1 MSSTSLY
8 NFSIYENMEFFLA
21 GLAGQLK
28 GYDKIDKEI
37 AESQLETYQS
47 VIDVQKGLRKLYDTY
62 IPNIHVLDIDV
73 LTRLLVN
80 NIRSQPGKYISFK
93 RGLAPTDELSDAVKE
108 EALNSLVI
116 GLSDE
121 NSKAYI
127 KLKNALRLAIFR
139 YWRSIKAPDNPIE
152 KLNNLSEQIFKLQ
165 TGPRL
170 TDQQAVSM
178 GRLFAQKREE
188 VFGGK
193 RNTIGVYDT
202 DIGSS
207 KNRFVFFG
215 NGYANMRDGINKVI
229 SSAVKEQFLNIIKT
243 DIIEDIQAGY
253 VANFGHSM
261 IVSTDG
267 NNELGRFV
275 NTPGFASS
283 LYGLAKL
290 GQTKSQLEEAAVY
303 YRDKSGLITNKL
315 TFSKNFQAKTQYLMM
330 LGLTI
335 TYPED
340 WDINQTRGRDEE
352 KIAKEQLVGTS
363 KRKKISSA
371 EQKSFI
377 NYLISLMKEQ
387 ILTKNPENAAGSRTL
402 KEFIKYAVV
411 SALKGE
417 PLVEEK
423 KKVNKQKNIPI
434 KRRSVVLNTA
444 AKKQLKLAKPKV
456 TMPTSPSIAAGVK
469 SLPKA
474 QSNLPSLLNRIN
486 GLIQQQVQQNMGT
499 GNSRDVL
506 NYRSG
511 RFAESVKVERLS
523 ESRQGML
530 TAFYSYMKNPYA
542 TFSQGG
548 RQQYPRSRDPKTL
561 ISKSIRE
568 IAQTM
573 VTNQL
578 RAVNV

>member
-1 MSSTSLY
+1 MSQSLY

-28 GYDKIDKEI
+28 GYDKIDKQI
-37 AESQLETYQS
+37 LESQLKTYQT
-47 VIDVQKGLRKLYDTY
+47 VINVQRGLRDLYDTY
-62 IPNIHVLDIDV
+62 VPNIHVLDIDI
-73 LTRLLVN
+73 LTKILVV
-80 NIRSQPGKYISFK
+80 NIRNQPGKYISFK
-93 RGLAPTDELSDAVKE
+93 RGLEATDELSNRVKE
-108 EALNSLVI
+108 EALNSLVS

-152 KLNNLSEQIFKLQ
+152 KLNNLSKEVFNLQ
-165 TGPRL
+165 TGPKL

-188 VFGGK
+188 IFGK

-202 DIGSS
+202 DLGSS

-215 NGYANMRDGINKVI
+215 NGYANMRDGINKTI
-229 SSAVKEQFLNIIKT
+229 SSVVKEQFFKIIKT

-261 IVSTDG
+261 VISTDG
-267 NNELGRFV
+267 SNELGRFV

-303 YRDKSGLITNKL
+303 YRDKSGLVTNKL
-315 TFSKNFQAKTQYLMM
+315 TFSKNFQAKTSFLMM
-330 LGLTI
+330 LGITV

-340 WDINQTRGRDEE
+340 WDINQARGRDEE
-352 KIAKEQLVGTS
+352 KIAKEQLVGPS
-363 KRKKISSA
+363 KRKAISPA

-387 ILTKNPENAAGSRTL
+387 IFTKNPENAASSRTL
-402 KEFIKYAVV
+402 KEFIKYAVI
-411 SALKGE
+411 SGLKGE

-423 KKVNKQKNIPI
+423 KKILKQKSTPI
-434 KRRSVVLNTA
+434 KRRSIVLNTT

-456 TMPTSPSIAAGVK
+456 TMPTSPTITAGVK
-469 SLPKA
+469 SLPKT
-474 QSNLPSLLNRIN
+474 QTDLSRLLNQIN
-486 GLIQQQVQQNMGT
+486 GMLQQQIRRNMGT
-499 GNSRDVL
+499 GNSKTVL
-506 NYRSG
+506 NYRTG
-511 RFAESVKVERLS
+511 RFAESVKVEKLS
-523 ESRQGML
+523 ESRQGMI